1 MRAWGD
7 AGEMQA
13 RRAVTAEAVVVV
25 VIWWRGV
32 GSSGGSGQ
40 RARLGAGSRSEDAG
54 EIGLKILDCYWVY
67 IGL

>member
-1 MRAWGD
+1 
-7 AGEMQA
+7 
-13 RRAVTAEAVVVV
+13 VTAEAVVVV